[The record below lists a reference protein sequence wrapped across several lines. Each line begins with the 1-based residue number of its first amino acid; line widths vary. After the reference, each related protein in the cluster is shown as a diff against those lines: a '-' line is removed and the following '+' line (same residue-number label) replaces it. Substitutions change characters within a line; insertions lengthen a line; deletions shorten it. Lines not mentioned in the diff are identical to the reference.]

1 MIFHVVDMGQIVRA
15 IVSKYTWLVR
25 VTLREQVA
33 DQLEQARQQA
43 GKLEA
48 EKEEGNRVL
57 LGEILTTTFFE
68 VSVKTL
74 SATVWSL
81 NVLLIAGKLANTL
94 ESQYQCPTCLD
105 LFISPVSLNCGHTYC
120 WLCLAQWRR

>member
-57 LGEILTTTFFE
+57 LGEILTTFFFE
-68 VSVKTL
+68 VSVKTHF
-74 SATVWSL
+74 ATVWS
-81 NVLLIAGKLANTL
+81 GP
-94 ESQYQCPTCLD
+94 SMCC
-105 LFISPVSLNCGHTYC
+105 
-120 WLCLAQWRR
+120 

>member
-1 MIFHVVDMGQIVRA
+1 M
-15 IVSKYTWLVR
+15 R

-48 EKEEGNRVL
+48 EKEEGNRIL

-68 VSVKTL
+68 VSVKPL